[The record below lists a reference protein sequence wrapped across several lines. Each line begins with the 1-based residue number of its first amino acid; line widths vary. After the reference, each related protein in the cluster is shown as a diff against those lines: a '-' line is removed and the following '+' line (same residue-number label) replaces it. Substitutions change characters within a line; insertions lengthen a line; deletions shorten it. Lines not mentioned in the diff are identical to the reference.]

1 MRRILLIG
9 GAGFIGAHLAREL
22 SERGRDVVVLDDDRA
37 WTDDEEAAARAHAW
51 RRRTLL
57 RDADLRRGAA
67 DDPQALADVLTT
79 TQPDAVVHLANLP
92 LVAVAGRD
100 PARARA
106 AIVGTTA
113 AVVAAVA
120 RHAPH
125 ARLTYVSSSMVYG
138 DFVRDP
144 QPEAARLAPREPY
157 GQAKLDA
164 ERLVRDSWTSWTIVR
179 PSAVYGPGD
188 GHRRFIT
195 RLVEAAVDEHP
206 LRLTADPDLRLDFTH
221 VADVARGLAD
231 AALSPA
237 AERGTFNLAA
247 GRARS
252 LADAI
257 DAVRALGFPVAV
269 EPATAP
275 AVRPRRG
282 TLDIAH
288 ARSVLGYT
296 PRYGLEE
303 GLAAHLDVAL
313 TPA

>member
-1 MRRILLIG
+1 MGRILLIG

-37 WTDDEEAAARAHAW
+37 WTDDDEAAVRARAW

-57 RDADLRRGAA
+57 RDADLRHGAA
-67 DDPQALADVLTT
+67 DDPLALAEVLTT
-79 TQPDAVVHLANLP
+79 TPPDAVVHLANLP
-92 LVAVAGRD
+92 LVAVADRD

-144 QPEAARLAPREPY
+144 QPETARLAPREPY

-206 LRLTADPDLRLDFTH
+206 LRLTADPDVRLDFTH

-252 LADAI
+252 LVEAI

-269 EPATAP
+269 EPVVAP

-288 ARSVLGYT
+288 ARDVLGYA
-296 PRYGLEE
+296 PRFSLEA

-313 TPA
+313 APA

>member
-1 MRRILLIG
+1 MERILLIG

-22 SERGRDVVVLDDDRA
+22 SERGRDVAVLDDDRA
-37 WTDDEEAAARAHAW
+37 WTDEEEAAARARAW
-51 RRRTLL
+51 RRRALL
-57 RDADLRRGAA
+57 HDAELHHGAA
-67 DDPQALADVLTT
+67 DDPLTLTAVLTAIR
-79 TQPDAVVHLANLP
+79 PEAVVHLANLP

-100 PARARA
+100 RARARA

-120 RHAPH
+120 RHAPD

-144 QPEAARLAPREPY
+144 QPETARLAPREPY

-164 ERLVRDSWTSWTIVR
+164 ERLVRDSWTRWTIVR

-188 GHRRFIT
+188 GHRRFVT
-195 RLVEAAVDEHP
+195 RLVEAAVHEHP
-206 LRLTADPDLRLDFTH
+206 LRLTADPDVRLDFTH

-231 AALSPA
+231 AALPPA
-237 AERGTFNLAA
+237 AQHDTFNLAA

-252 LADAI
+252 LGEAI
-257 DAVRALGFPVAV
+257 DAVCALGFPVAV
-269 EPATAP
+269 EPTAAP

-288 ARSVLGYT
+288 ARAVLGYA
-296 PRYGLEE
+296 PRYGLED